1 MRDLRWIEVL
11 FVSALPFSE
20 LRGGIPL
27 ALYLGFDPI
36 SAYVL
41 SVIGNFLPIP
51 FLLVFLDL
59 IERLVIKTP
68 ISSIYAKVVERTER
82 KKHIVEKYGYFG
94 LIAFV
99 AIPLP
104 FTGAWTGSLLAF
116 LLRLNRAK
124 SLICILLGIMIAGA
138 IVLTA
143 SLGVSLALRL

>member
-1 MRDLRWIEVL
+1 MRWIDVL

-36 SAYVL
+36 SAYIL
-41 SVIGNFLPIP
+41 SVVGNFLPIP
-51 FLLVFLDL
+51 FLLLFLDVIDRL
-59 IERLVIKTP
+59 IMRTP
-68 ISSIYAKVVERTER
+68 LSNIYAKIIERTE
-82 KKHIVEKYGYFG
+82 KKKKIVEKYGYLG

-99 AIPLP
+99 AVPLP

-124 SLICILLGIMIAGA
+124 SILCILLGIMTAGVV
-138 IVLTA
+138 VLAA
-143 SLGVSLALRL
+143 SLGIFNAFGS